1 MKASKQSNFQCKA
14 VTENNIE
21 KLILV
26 DENDQ
31 EIGSGLKEDC
41 HLGDGILHRAFSVF
55 IFNEKKEVLIQQRSK
70 EKMLWGQFW
79 SNACCSHP
87 HLGESV
93 EDAAHRRTKEE
104 LSLETKLNFLFKFQY
119 QERFGNVGS
128 ENELCHVF
136 IGACN
141 NIPNI
146 DPDEIDDWKYLS
158 IDELTRSM
166 KENPDQFTPWLKIEW
181 SKITGSYLGEVQKI
195 LGMN

>member
-1 MKASKQSNFQCKA
+1 M
-14 VTENNIE
+14 E

-26 DENDQ
+26 DEYDQ
-31 EIGSGLKEDC
+31 EIGSELKEDC

-87 HLGESV
+87 HVGESV

-119 QERFGNVGS
+119 QEKFRNIGS

-136 IGACN
+136 IGVCN
-141 NIPNI
+141 EMPNV
-146 DPDEIDDWKYLS
+146 DPNEIDDWKYLPIDDLTQS
-158 IDELTRSM
+158 IEN
-166 KENPDQFTPWLKIEW
+166 NPDQFTPWLRIEW
-181 SKITGSYLGEVQKI
+181 SKITGEYFGQVQRI
-195 LGMN
+195 LETN

>member
-1 MKASKQSNFQCKA
+1 M
-14 VTENNIE
+14 
-21 KLILV
+21 
-26 DENDQ
+26 
-31 EIGSGLKEDC
+31 
-41 HLGDGILHRAFSVF
+41 
-55 IFNEKKEVLIQQRSK
+55 LIQQRSK

-119 QERFGNVGS
+119 QEKFRNIGS

-141 NIPNI
+141 EMPNV
-146 DPDEIDDWKYLS
+146 DPNEIDDWKYLPIDDLTQS
-158 IDELTRSM
+158 IEN
-166 KENPDQFTPWLKIEW
+166 NPDQFTPWLRIEW
-181 SKITGSYLGEVQKI
+181 SKITGEYFGQVQRI
-195 LGMN
+195 LETK

>member
-1 MKASKQSNFQCKA
+1 MKDSNQFIFQCKR
-14 VTENNIE
+14 VTENDME

-26 DENDQ
+26 DEYDQ
-31 EIGSGLKEDC
+31 EIGSELKEDF

-87 HLGESV
+87 HVGESV

-119 QERFGNVGS
+119 QEKFRNIGS

-141 NIPNI
+141 EMPNV
-146 DPDEIDDWKYLS
+146 DPNEIDDWKYLPIDDLTQS
-158 IDELTRSM
+158 IEN
-166 KENPDQFTPWLKIEW
+166 NPDQFTPWLRIEW
-181 SKITGSYLGEVQKI
+181 SKITGEYFRQVQRI
-195 LGMN
+195 LETK

>member
-1 MKASKQSNFQCKA
+1 M
-14 VTENNIE
+14 E

-26 DENDQ
+26 DEYDQ
-31 EIGSGLKEDC
+31 EIGSELKKDC

-119 QERFGNVGS
+119 QEKFRNIGS

-141 NIPNI
+141 EMPNV
-146 DPDEIDDWKYLS
+146 DPNEIDDWKYLPIDDLTQS
-158 IDELTRSM
+158 IEN
-166 KENPDQFTPWLKIEW
+166 NPDQFTPWLRIEW
-181 SKITGSYLGEVQKI
+181 SKITGEYFGQVQRI
-195 LGMN
+195 LETN

>member
-1 MKASKQSNFQCKA
+1 MRDSNQFIFQCKT
-14 VTENNIE
+14 VTENDME

-26 DENDQ
+26 DEYDQ
-31 EIGSGLKEDC
+31 EIGSELKEDC

-119 QERFGNVGS
+119 QEKFRNIGS

-141 NIPNI
+141 EIPNV
-146 DPDEIDDWKYLS
+146 DPNDSKQIMNDVKSNDECIV
-158 IDELTRSM
+158 M
-166 KENPDQFTPWLKIEW
+166 
-181 SKITGSYLGEVQKI
+181 
-195 LGMN
+195 